1 MRVIYFGTPDF
12 AVPSLAALMA
22 AHDVVGVVTQPDKP
36 RGRGHQVSFSPV
48 KQLAVQHGV
57 RVMQPARLRDTAWL
71 AATGFAATGYDA
83 SPGLLAEARRRYPA
97 LRFEV
102 AALPALDKLP
112 EDSFTNVLC
121 ETVIMHLP
129 APAIAPSV
137 RRLMAIL
144 EPGGT
149 LYLSWRV
156 TAGADRRD
164 AHGRLYTAFDPAL
177 VFKGL
182 GAAEILLDEAANNES
197 SGKLV
202 RRIVARKGVREST

>member
-1 MRVIYFGTPDF
+1 MDEKT
-12 AVPSLAALMA
+12 LAAYDRDA
-22 AHDVVGVVTQPDKP
+22 AAFAADWHAQPPPADMHALLRRYFKSGPTADVGC
-36 RGRGHQVSFSPV
+36 GG
-48 KQLAVQHGV
+48 G
-57 RVMQPARLRDTAWL
+57 RDTAWL

-83 SPGLLAEARRRYPA
+83 SPGLLAEARRRYPD